1 MTALAGT
8 PEEPFRPGSP
18 RFSREGVGLRYD
30 RSGSESLNFG
40 VGGTTVNPYGG
51 YRYG

>member
-30 RSGSESLNFG
+30 RSGAESLNFG
-40 VGGTTVNPYGG
+40 VGGTMVNPYGG